1 MREKRYGRNHPSA
14 VRRSVRRGESRGA
27 KQARREA
34 RVVHLPTHRRARRH
48 RAAAVSPAPGRT
60 SLVGRERLRV
70 VVAAVAVAGLLLAG
84 RAVQLSFTD
93 GERYQAFAAEQSA
106 EPSPAFAQGRG
117 SIISADGRELAVS
130 LEASTIVATPYQI
143 EAPRNVARD
152 LASVLKPVT
161 GQDERE
167 IEDML
172 TRRDSKGQ
180 LSGYSVLGTVDPE
193 AAEKVRDLG
202 IAGINLV
209 PGSDRVYP
217 DGGLSGQAT
226 GYLSDHGKAFG
237 GVEARYSKALSS
249 GRDVKLTLDTAVQE
263 ELERALVSAAK
274 EYRAKSA
281 LGVVMRVDDG
291 AVVALANQPD
301 YDNNLY
307 TEASAE
313 VQRNRVLTD
322 PYEPGST
329 FKPFTIASALEEGT
343 VAPESTFTVPDQ
355 IQVADR
361 IVNDSEPHATEVM
374 YPEDILKRSS
384 NVGTIQIAEGLG
396 GQMLDQ
402 YIRGF
407 GFGEK
412 TGVDLWGEDP
422 GEVPRYE
429 DWSGSSIGNIP
440 MGQGLTV
447 TPLQLTAGYATLANG
462 GRRVTPYM
470 AQKAAPQDP
479 GPRVISAE
487 TSDIVRG
494 MLRGVVDDGT
504 GRFAQIPG
512 YTVAGKTGT
521 SQKVDPATGTY
532 GEEYVSSF
540 VGFAPASDPKYV
552 TLIAVDEPQGLIW
565 GERVAAPAFQKVM
578 SFTLGYFNVAPDAP
592 DESDQ
597 PETE

>member
-14 VRRSVRRGESRGA
+14 ARRGERGSERRVAKRERRGA
-27 KQARREA
+27 S
-34 RVVHLPTHRRARRH
+34 VVHLPSHRRARRH
-48 RAAAVSPAPGRT
+48 RAAHSPAPDRA
-60 SLVGRERLRV
+60 SLIGRERLKV
-70 VVAAVAVAGLLLAG
+70 VVAAVAVAGLLLGG

-106 EPSPAFAQGRG
+106 EPAPASAQGRG
-117 SIISADGRELAVS
+117 SIVSADGRELAVS

-143 EAPRNVARD
+143 QAPRNAARD
-152 LASVLKPVT
+152 LASILKPVT

-167 IEDML
+167 IENIL
-172 TRRDSKGQ
+172 TRRDTKGQ
-180 LSGYSVLGTVDPE
+180 LSGYSVLGTVEPE

-202 IAGINLV
+202 IEGINLV
-209 PGSDRVYP
+209 PGSDRVYS
-217 DGGLSGQAT
+217 DGELAVQIT

-237 GVEARYSKALSS
+237 GVEGRYGKALGS
-249 GRDVKLTLDTAVQE
+249 GEDVKVTIDTAVQE
-263 ELERALVSAAK
+263 ELESALVSAAR
-274 EYRAKSA
+274 EYEAKSA

-307 TEASAE
+307 TEASVE

-343 VAPESTFTVPDQ
+343 VAPGSTFTVADE

-361 IVNDSEPHATEVM
+361 VVHDSEPHATEVM
-374 YPEDILKRSS
+374 YPEEILKRSS

-402 YIRGF
+402 YIRRF

-422 GEVPRYE
+422 GKVPKYE

-462 GRRVTPYM
+462 GRRVTPYV
-470 AQKAAPQDP
+470 AREAAPEGP

-494 MLRGVVDDGT
+494 MLRGVVDGGT

-540 VGFAPASDPKYV
+540 VGFAPASDPEYV

-592 DESDQ
+592 EAPYQ

>member
-1 MREKRYGRNHPSA
+1 MREKRYGRNRPSA
-14 VRRSVRRGESRGA
+14 VRRAARKGA
-27 KQARREA
+27 KQKQREA
-34 RVVHLPTHRRARRH
+34 KVVQFPAHRRARRWP
-48 RAAAVSPAPGRT
+48 AAHSSTSNRTPLAGRD
-60 SLVGRERLRV
+60 RLRV
-70 VVAAVAVAGLLLAG
+70 VVAAVAVAGLLLSG
-84 RAVQLSFTD
+84 RAVHLSFTD
-93 GERYQAFAAEQSA
+93 GERYQAFAAEQSTEQA
-106 EPSPAFAQGRG
+106 PASAQGRG
-117 SIISADGRELAVS
+117 TILSADGRELAVS

-143 EAPRNVARD
+143 EAPREAARD

-167 IEDML
+167 IEELL
-172 TRRDSKGQ
+172 TRRDSKGH
-180 LSGYSVLGTVDPE
+180 LSGYSVLGSVDPE
-193 AAEKVRDLG
+193 ASEAVRNLR
-202 IAGINLV
+202 IEGINLV

-217 DGGLSGQAT
+217 DGELAGQLT
-226 GYLSDHGKAFG
+226 GYFSDHGKAFG
-237 GVEARYSKALSS
+237 GIEARYSKALGS
-249 GRDVKLTLDTAVQE
+249 GVDVQVTIDTAVQE
-263 ELERALVSAAK
+263 ELESALATATR
-274 EYRAKSA
+274 EYEAKSA

-307 TEASAE
+307 TEAAAE

-343 VAPESTFTVPDQ
+343 VAPETTFTVADE

-361 IVNDSEPHATEVM
+361 IVQDSEPHVTEVM

-402 YIRGF
+402 YIRRF

-422 GEVPRYE
+422 GEVPDYE

-462 GRRVTPYM
+462 GRRVNPYV
-470 AQKAAPQDP
+470 AREAAPENP

-494 MLRGVVDDGT
+494 MLRGVVEGGT

-540 VGFAPASDPKYV
+540 VGFAPASDPEYV
-552 TLIAVDEPQGLIW
+552 TLIAVDEPRGLIW

-592 DESDQ
+592 DQS
-597 PETE
+597 ETE